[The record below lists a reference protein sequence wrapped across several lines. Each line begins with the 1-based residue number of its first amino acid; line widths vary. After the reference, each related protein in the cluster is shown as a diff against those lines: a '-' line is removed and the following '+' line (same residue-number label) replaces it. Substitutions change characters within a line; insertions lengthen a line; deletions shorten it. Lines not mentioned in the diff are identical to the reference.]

1 MWQICFSDQKKA
13 IEYHEA
19 CLNIAKEKGD
29 KIKQES
35 AYGNIGNAYYSLGN
49 FKKAIVHYELFLKVA
64 EEVGDR
70 GRKRITFINLSKVTK
85 TYEILRER

>member
-1 MWQICFSDQKKA
+1 MEILATLITVINVIYEFSY
-13 IEYHEA
+13 IH
-19 CLNIAKEKGD
+19 NFI
-29 KIKQES
+29 
-35 AYGNIGNAYYSLGN
+35 AYYSLGN